1 VFGVDGPPG
10 VVTTTDAVPA
20 LPAGVIAVIDVS
32 LLTLTDVA
40 AKPLTV
46 TDVASVKPVPV
57 IVIAVPPKSGP
68 LGGDMLVTVGTGAYL

>member
-57 IVIAVPPKSGP
+57 IVIAVPAVSGP
-68 LGGDMLVTVGTGAYL
+68 LDGDTLVTVGTGAYL